1 MNKLAAL
8 MIAITSFAAPSGAVG
23 SGLPRSV
30 VPDCLG
36 VNIHFTGRNDRH
48 VAKIAEGRFK
58 FIRMDF
64 AWSRI
69 ETKKGEYDF
78 KPYDELVQ
86 SLSERGIRPLFILDY
101 GNPLYDDGLS
111 PRTDEGRAAFAQF
124 AAAGVAHF
132 RGKGIIWELW
142 NEPNIAIFWKPE
154 PNVADYVRLA
164 EAVYPAVK
172 KADPDALLIAP
183 ALAVYDFKYLE
194 EAFKLGLLKYL
205 DAVSVHPYGS
215 ARPEDAYKYY
225 ETVRALMQKYGP
237 KGKRIPLISGEWGY
251 SAVRG
256 LTVDHQAQFLAREFL
271 VNLANGIALS
281 IWYDWIDDGPDP
293 EEKEHHYGTMYRDF
307 TEKPAYKAMQTLAA
321 QLQGYRFAARLDSAD
336 NDYLLLFTRG
346 TRTCLAAWTTGDAHK
361 ITLPVDVQKFTSA
374 GLLGEKA
381 ELEARNGRLELEV
394 SGSVRYVKPVGISAR
409 WLIDTQSKQAIN
421 DGPMLSCFD

>member
-1 MNKLAAL
+1 MRSFVILASVVLAVR
-8 MIAITSFAAPSGAVG
+8 ACAAVEV
-23 SGLPRSV
+23 GLPRPV

-36 VNIHFTGRNDRH
+36 VNIHFTGRQDKH
-48 VAKIAEGRFK
+48 VAKIAEGGFR

-78 KPYDELVQ
+78 KPYEELVQ
-86 SLSERGIRPLFILDY
+86 SLSEHGIRPLFILDY
-101 GNPLYDDGLS
+101 GNDLYDQGS
-111 PRTDEGRAAFAQF
+111 PHTDEGRAAFARF

-132 RGKGIIWELW
+132 KGKGIIWELW
-142 NEPNIAIFWKPE
+142 NEPNISIFWKPE
-154 PNVADYVRLA
+154 PKAEDYAKLA
-164 EAVYPAVK
+164 EVVYPAVK

-194 EAFKLGLLKYL
+194 EAFKLGLLKHL

-215 ARPEDAYKYY
+215 AKPEDAYKYY

-237 KGKRIPLISGEWGY
+237 KGKRIPIISGEWGY

-256 LTVDHQAQFLAREFL
+256 LTVDHQAQFIAREFL

-293 EEKEHHYGTMYRDF
+293 EEKEHHYGTMYRDL
-307 TEKPAYKAMQTLAA
+307 TEKPAYKAMQMLAA

-361 ITLPVDVQKFTSA
+361 IKLPVDVQKFTNA

-381 ELEARNGRLELEV
+381 ELEARNGRLELEL

-409 WLIDTQSKQAIN
+409 WLFDNQSKQAIN